1 MIGPRG
7 LSFRGGV
14 AKEYK
19 TKLGWGKKIRQ
30 VISKV
35 VLEMLER
42 KCRVETSVGW
52 VRTFSMRTFK
62 VFILILRARIGGF
75 PTQR

>member
-7 LSFRGGV
+7 LSFTGEV

-35 VLEMLER
+35 VNKGPKM
-42 KCRVETSVGW
+42 G
-52 VRTFSMRTFK
+52 
-62 VFILILRARIGGF
+62 
-75 PTQR
+75 